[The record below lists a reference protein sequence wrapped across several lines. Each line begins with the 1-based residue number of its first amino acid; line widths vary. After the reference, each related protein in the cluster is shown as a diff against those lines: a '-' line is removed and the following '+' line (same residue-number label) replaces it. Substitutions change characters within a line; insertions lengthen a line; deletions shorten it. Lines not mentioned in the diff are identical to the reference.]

1 MKEKHL
7 DNFVKGLKNGIP
19 IALGY
24 FAVAFTLGI
33 QAKNAG
39 ITAFQSA
46 VASFG
51 LHASAG
57 EYIAFTLFGANA
69 TIFVMVMMEVVAN
82 ARYLLMS
89 CALSQKIPADTP
101 IWKRLI
107 MGYFITDEIFGAS
120 ISVAGK
126 LDPYYT
132 FGLAAVASPAWCV
145 GTALGVLM
153 GNALPI
159 RVVSALSVG
168 LYGMFMACIIP
179 EGKKNKIVAGVIVV
193 SFVLSY
199 IFNTLSVFAG
209 ISSGV
214 KIMILTV
221 IISLAAAILFPVKS
235 FLYYEPYVTLAV
247 MTFPAIL
254 TATQSMWSGL
264 IALIGAILLAWKGGN
279 LFQVAIVSC
288 ALVFIVELIIV

>member
-1 MKEKHL
+1 M
-7 DNFVKGLKNGIP
+7 P

-24 FAVAFTLGI
+24 LAVSFTLGI
-33 QAKNAG
+33 AAKNAG
-39 ITAFQSA
+39 LTALQAALASITC
-46 VASFG
+46 
-51 LHASAG
+51 HASAG
-57 EYIAFTLFGANA
+57 EFAGFTLIAALA
-69 TIFVMVMMEVVAN
+69 TYAEIAVMELIIN
-82 ARYLLMS
+82 ARYFLMS

-221 IISLAAAILFPVKS
+221 IISLAAAILFPVK
-235 FLYYEPYVTLAV
+235 EEENA
-247 MTFPAIL
+247 
-254 TATQSMWSGL
+254 
-264 IALIGAILLAWKGGN
+264 
-279 LFQVAIVSC
+279 
-288 ALVFIVELIIV
+288 

>member
-120 ISVAGK
+120 ISVEGK

-221 IISLAAAILFPVKS
+221 IISLAAAILFPVK
-235 FLYYEPYVTLAV
+235 EEENA
-247 MTFPAIL
+247 
-254 TATQSMWSGL
+254 
-264 IALIGAILLAWKGGN
+264 
-279 LFQVAIVSC
+279 
-288 ALVFIVELIIV
+288 